1 MRQGDTLAVALG
13 NVKVD
18 FTDEFGSEAVLP
30 TKSLFNRPEWI
41 KEENY
46 MKVVRED
53 EMFTMGNLNQ
63 GHFHMSEDFQMCL
76 ISESQDEE
84 TVKHIIDHMPH
95 KECFKFF
102 KIA

>member
-18 FTDEFGSEAVLP
+18 FTEEFASDNMLP
-30 TKSLFNRPEWI
+30 TKAIFNRPEWF

-46 MKVVRED
+46 IKIVREE

-63 GHFHMSEDFQMCL
+63 GHFYMSPDFQICL
-76 ISESQDEE
+76 RR
-84 TVKHIIDHMPH
+84 HAPH
-95 KECFKFF
+95 EVYLQQT
-102 KIA
+102 

>member
-18 FTDEFGSEAVLP
+18 FTEEFASDDMLP
-30 TKSLFNRPEWI
+30 TKAIFNRPEWI

-46 MKVVRED
+46 IKIVREE

-63 GHFHMSEDFQMCL
+63 GHFHMSPDFQMCL
-76 ISESQDEE
+76 ISESQDDE
-84 TVKHIIDHMPH
+84 TVKHIIDHLPH
-95 KECFKFF
+95 KEHFKFF
-102 KIA
+102 QVA